1 MSMTLRPIIFVTGI
15 VALIVFLIS
24 SSAVWN
30 LPQAVS
36 KEEDTFAQGVKAYSQ
51 GDYLKSERLLSAYLQ
66 RNPKSLIRDIGLL
79 WYGRSLI
86 ALSRYSE
93 AETIAAILD
102 KEFPNSPLTR
112 KLRNELEKSP
122 RVTRPTVSAKPTSK
136 PPAGKSTGGEVS
148 VQEATVNEAKKAAS
162 SATSDHEKSSKATK
176 MPLDGAEKKSGGGVA
191 KQSSAH
197 VKTVEQSQAVSKPGR
212 RTVANNLAGGVLPV
226 PGKVGAKPIQT
237 TQAQP
242 SGTPAA
248 ISPQR
253 QEVKSGDKAKPAKI
267 LSTMQQTRRTTG
279 KPASGK
285 VISSSG
291 LQPGI
296 TKSTTKLGSQRKSG
310 TVKKAVEGSSLK
322 TSLVYL
328 PHRDP
333 FLALVV
339 KSTEE
344 TPASP
349 PPGKKGLL
357 VLRLQLKGI
366 VLTGNGNIA
375 VVQSASDSAA
385 FFLREKDSI
394 FDGDVQKIYHDRV
407 VFTHITKDKEG
418 RVHSEEVVRQISGRA
433 MF

>member
-1 MSMTLRPIIFVTGI
+1 MTLRPIIFITGI
-15 VALIVFLIS
+15 VALILLLVS

-30 LPQAVS
+30 VPQAVS

-93 AETIAAILD
+93 AETIAATLS

-112 KLRNELEKSP
+112 KLRDELEKSP
-122 RVTRPTVSAKPTSK
+122 RVSRPTASTKPASK

-148 VQEATVNEAKKAAS
+148 TQKVTVNKAKEAAS
-162 SATSDHEKSSKATK
+162 SAASNHEKSSKAIK
-176 MPLDGAEKKSGGGVA
+176 KPLDGAEKKSGGGVA
-191 KQSSAH
+191 KHSSAH
-197 VKTVEQSQAVSKPGR
+197 VKTVEQTQAGSKPGQSS
-212 RTVANNLAGGVLPV
+212 VASNLAGGVLPV
-226 PGKVGAKPIQT
+226 PGKVDSKPIQMA
-237 TQAQP
+237 QARP

-248 ISPQR
+248 ISPKH
-253 QEVKSGDKAKPAKI
+253 QEVKSGDKAKPPKI
-267 LSTMQQTRRTTG
+267 LSSMQQTRRTG

-291 LQPGI
+291 LQPKI
-296 TKSTTKLGSQRKSG
+296 AASTTKLDYQRKSG

-385 FFLREKDSI
+385 SFLREKDSI
-394 FDGDVQKIYHDRV
+394 FDGEVQKIYNDRV
-407 VFTHITKDKEG
+407 VFTHFTKDKEG